1 MRDKLKS
8 AIIAGGI
15 IALLSVIPLLGYG
28 FFFWAIAGGVLA
40 SYLYIKKSPTPVQIA
55 EGLLLG
61 AMSGIVGSLLY
72 LCIVIPI
79 TYFTLSDKPI
89 NKDSIVIAGY
99 NVSLDPAYPAN
110 EWERDAPGVF
120 LIAFLIIVVI
130 FIFTT
135 VGGVIG
141 VPLFEKRKANSIV
154 QPSSTDAGV

>member
-1 MRDKLKS
+1 MRNKLQS

-28 FFFWAIAGGVLA
+28 FFFWAIGGGVLA

-72 LCIVIPI
+72 LFIAIPI
-79 TYFTLSDKPI
+79 TYFTLSNKPI
-89 NKDSIVIAGY
+89 SHDLF
-99 NVSLDPAYPAN
+99 SLDLSSAAN
-110 EWERDAPGVF
+110 GWERDAPKVF
-120 LIAFLIIVVI
+120 LITFIIVVVI

-154 QPSSTDAGV
+154 QPTSTDAGV